1 LTDIFAREMPP
12 IPNRHLIVEAIYS
25 TPSIVA
31 IFTSDCEGSMF
42 AQNRRAALE
51 SELKGKA
58 AEPAPALPSRRLTPE
73 RVTSRAAAPSR
84 APALP
89 APAPAPIA
97 PTAGDVFFDK
107 GAATAANFRPSY
119 WSYDHQ
125 AQQQPAATEAPVAP
139 PQRPRVEPV
148 SQAVQEDLA
157 EPSAVMGMPIEP
169 PATAASLQPVIA
181 DELAATIEHVL
192 GSRYATGRP
201 AQDPTPKA
209 RLVTTEVTAD
219 SLIAELSLARQSRS
233 GESKPAPSRQSSRA
247 PKKPM
252 SLLDRAFALGG
263 VALVLFALLALSPW
277 RDSVLSPSLT
287 HFFG

>member
-1 LTDIFAREMPP
+1 
-12 IPNRHLIVEAIYS
+12 
-25 TPSIVA
+25 
-31 IFTSDCEGSMF
+31 MF

-125 AQQQPAATEAPVAP
+125 AQQRPAAAEAPVAP

-148 SQAVQEDLA
+148 SQAVPEDLGA
-157 EPSAVMGMPIEP
+157 EP
-169 PATAASLQPVIA
+169 
-181 DELAATIEHVL
+181 
-192 GSRYATGRP
+192 
-201 AQDPTPKA
+201 
-209 RLVTTEVTAD
+209 
-219 SLIAELSLARQSRS
+219 
-233 GESKPAPSRQSSRA
+233 
-247 PKKPM
+247 
-252 SLLDRAFALGG
+252 
-263 VALVLFALLALSPW
+263 
-277 RDSVLSPSLT
+277 
-287 HFFG
+287 

>member
-1 LTDIFAREMPP
+1 
-12 IPNRHLIVEAIYS
+12 
-25 TPSIVA
+25 
-31 IFTSDCEGSMF
+31 MF

-58 AEPAPALPSRRLTPE
+58 AEPAPPSRRLTPE
-73 RVTSRAAAPSR
+73 RVTGRAAAPSR
-84 APALP
+84 APAV
-89 APAPAPIA
+89 PAPAPIA
-97 PTAGDVFFDK
+97 PTAGDVFYDK

-119 WSYDHQ
+119 WSYDHK
-125 AQQQPAATEAPVAP
+125 AQQQPAAAEAPVVP
-139 PQRPRVEPV
+139 PQRPRIEPV
-148 SQAVQEDLA
+148 SQAVHA
-157 EPSAVMGMPIEP
+157 ELGDEPPAVVGMPIEP

-192 GSRYATGRP
+192 GSRYASCRP
-201 AQDPTPKA
+201 VQDPTPKA

-219 SLIAELSLARQSRS
+219 SLIAELALARQSRS
-233 GESKPAPSRQSSRA
+233 GESEPAPSRQSSRA

-252 SLLDRAFALGG
+252 SLLDRVFALGG

-287 HFFG
+287 RFFG

>member
-1 LTDIFAREMPP
+1 
-12 IPNRHLIVEAIYS
+12 
-25 TPSIVA
+25 
-31 IFTSDCEGSMF
+31 MF

-58 AEPAPALPSRRLTPE
+58 AEPAPAPPSRRLTPE
-73 RVTSRAAAPSR
+73 RVTGHAAAPSR
-84 APALP
+84 APAVP

-97 PTAGDVFFDK
+97 PTAGDVFYDK

-125 AQQQPAATEAPVAP
+125 AQKQPAATEAPVAP
-139 PQRPRVEPV
+139 PRRPGVEPV
-148 SQAVQEDLA
+148 SQAVREDLGD
-157 EPSAVMGMPIEP
+157 EPPAVMGMPIEP

-201 AQDPTPKA
+201 VQDPTPKA

-219 SLIAELSLARQSRS
+219 SLIAELALARQSRS

-287 HFFG
+287 RFFG